1 MFQELCFSMSSVIA
15 LFVETGWV
23 SFFFL
28 AAWNGAVTHVGHP
41 DAFVA
46 QTFRMAYCHLCLGGG
61 PNFLCDK
68 PLKDFWKKWKTKM
81 LKEKVEKCENQANRQ
96 VSLQIK

>member
-1 MFQELCFSMSSVIA
+1 MLEELCFSMSSA
-15 LFVETGWV
+15 LFMETGCL
-23 SFFFL
+23 FFL
-28 AAWNGAVTHVGHP
+28 AAWNGAVTHVGHS

-46 QTFRMAYCHLCLGGG
+46 QTFRIAYSHLCLGGA
-61 PNFLCDK
+61 PKHFLCDK

-81 LKEKVEKCENQANRQ
+81 LKEKVGKCENQANRQ